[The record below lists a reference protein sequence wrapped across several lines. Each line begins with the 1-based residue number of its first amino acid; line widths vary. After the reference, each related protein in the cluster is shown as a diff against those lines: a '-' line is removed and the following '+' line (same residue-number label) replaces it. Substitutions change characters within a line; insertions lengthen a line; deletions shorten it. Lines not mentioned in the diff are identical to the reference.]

1 LSSDNKRLNENDPIV
16 LNFISDFSEL
26 KVKVARLEER
36 QNALEKSV
44 DYLKQKV
51 EQIDSKLW
59 YILAGVIATFLAQ
72 IILRLF

>member
-1 LSSDNKRLNENDPIV
+1 MSSDNKRLNENDPIV

-59 YILAGVIATFLAQ
+59 YVLAGVIATFLTQ

>member
-59 YILAGVIATFLAQ
+59 YVLAGVIATFLTQ